1 MWPWR
6 EHLIV
11 AVIAL
16 ALDALFGDPDWIWR
30 RLAHPVAL
38 IGGLIAWLDRWLNRS
53 AWSRRVRKAM
63 GTLVVVLL
71 VAIAGLA
78 GHLIEM
84 SLRQTQGN
92 HQGIYQDSR
101 FVSVVALGLI
111 ASVFLAQQS
120 LYRHVAR
127 VRSAFTKGG
136 LAAAR
141 EAVSMIVGRDPE
153 SLDEGGVARAA
164 IESCAENF
172 SDGVV
177 APVFWLALLGLPGLI
192 VYKAVNT
199 ADSMIGHRTPRH
211 RDFGW
216 AAARLDDVLNFV
228 PARLAGVLIALAA
241 PVARGWIVSS
251 LRTMWRDARKHRSL
265 NAGWPE
271 STMAGALGI
280 ALAGPRRYGEAI
292 IDDPFLN
299 ADARKDATPD
309 DIGRALR
316 ILIAACT
323 LEVAIYAALLLL

>member
-30 RLAHPVAL
+30 RLAHPVVL
-38 IGGLIAWLDRWLNRS
+38 IGGLIAGLDRWFNREN
-53 AWSRRVRKAM
+53 WSRRVRKAM
-63 GTLVVVLL
+63 GILVVLL
-71 VAIAGLA
+71 LIAIAGLA
-78 GHLIEM
+78 GHLIEI
-84 SLRQTQGN
+84 SLRQTQGSY
-92 HQGIYQDSR
+92 QGSR
-101 FVSVVALGLI
+101 FVPIVALGLI

-127 VRSAFTKGG
+127 VRSAFATGG

-153 SLDEGGVARAA
+153 SLDESGVARAA

-177 APVFWLALLGLPGLI
+177 APAVWLALLGLPGLI
-192 VYKAVNT
+192 VYKAINT

-216 AAARLDDVLNFV
+216 AAARLDDLLNLV
-228 PARLAGVLIALAA
+228 PARLAGLLIALAA
-241 PVARGWIVSS
+241 PVARGSIVAS
-251 LRTMWRDARKHRSL
+251 LRTVRRDARKHRSP

-271 STMAGALGI
+271 SAMAGALGI

-292 IDDPFLN
+292 VDDPFLN
-299 ADARKDATPD
+299 ADARKDATSD
-309 DIGRALR
+309 DIGRALK

-323 LEVAIYAALLLL
+323 LEFAVYAALLLL